1 MPMDYFTLS
10 GIARHVMKDLL
21 SHKVRTL
28 EIRSPNN
35 FFALL
40 HVEPGDR
47 IFVTEASSQ
56 DIVVGTTGLIA
67 GIREIQMMTHKVI
80 QSRDHYYEE
89 REVQAARTQ
98 LQLLA
103 IGRVRKVEPIEMGSP
118 LKLEVDEVRYC
129 SAR

>member
-1 MPMDYFTLS
+1 MPMDYITLS

-21 SHKVRTL
+21 AHKIRTM

-40 HVEPGDR
+40 HVRPGDK
-47 IFVTEASSQ
+47 IFVTEATSQ
-56 DIVVGTTGLIA
+56 DIVIGTTGLIA
-67 GIREIQMMTHKVI
+67 SIREIQLMTHKVI
-80 QSRDHYYEE
+80 QSRDYYYEE

-103 IGRVRKVEPIEMGSP
+103 LGKVRKVEPPEIDSP
-118 LKLEVDEVRYC
+118 LRLEVDEVRYC
-129 SAR
+129 TAR

>member
-1 MPMDYFTLS
+1 MLMDYITLS
-10 GIARHVMKDLL
+10 GIARHVLNDLIT
-21 SHKVRTL
+21 HRIRTL

-35 FFALL
+35 FYALL
-40 HVEPGDR
+40 HVRPDDR
-47 IFVTEASSQ
+47 IFLTEASIQ

-67 GIREIQMMTHKVI
+67 SVRAIQLMTHKVI

-103 IGRVRKVEPIEMGSP
+103 MGRVKKVEPHEMGST
-118 LKLEVDEVRYC
+118 LRLEVDEVRYC
-129 SAR
+129 DAR